1 MLRDRGTIKWTSMM
15 LPEHLTQ
22 LKQDL
27 IDVSKIEKPSLDDQ
41 QIEEMDLLV
50 SEALE
55 FNKELKFKL
64 FNNGFVENVT
74 GRVHYINF
82 EQHRLHVKDQNDNT
96 MSLDQG
102 VSIRLLTS
110 GFRKLGFSDNVSAR
124 VLIIL

>member
-1 MLRDRGTIKWTSMM
+1 M

-55 FNKELKFKL
+55 FNKELEFSL
-64 FNNGFVENVT
+64 FNDGFVENVT

-82 EQHRLHVKDQNDNT
+82 EQQKLHVKDQNDNT
-96 MSLDQG
+96 VYINMNNIIG
-102 VSIRLLTS
+102 VTYN
-110 GFRKLGFSDNVSAR
+110 D
-124 VLIIL
+124 

>member
-27 IDVSKIEKPSLDDQ
+27 MDVSKIEKPALDDQ

-82 EQHRLHVKDQNDNT
+82 EQQKLHVKDQNDNT
-96 MSLDQG
+96 VYINMNNIIG
-102 VSIRLLTS
+102 VTYN
-110 GFRKLGFSDNVSAR
+110 D
-124 VLIIL
+124 

>member
-41 QIEEMDLLV
+41 QIEEMDILV

-55 FNKELKFKL
+55 FNKELRFKL

-74 GRVHYINF
+74 GRIHYINF

-96 MSLDQG
+96 VYINMNNIIG
-102 VSIRLLTS
+102 VTYN
-110 GFRKLGFSDNVSAR
+110 G
-124 VLIIL
+124 

>member
-1 MLRDRGTIKWTSMM
+1 MLRDRGTIKWTSLM

-55 FNKELKFKL
+55 FNKELRFKL

-96 MSLDQG
+96 VYITMNDIIG
-102 VSIRLLTS
+102 VAYN
-110 GFRKLGFSDNVSAR
+110 D
-124 VLIIL
+124 

>member
-27 IDVSKIEKPSLDDQ
+27 MDVSKIEKPSLDDQ

-64 FNNGFVENVT
+64 FNNGYVENVT

-82 EQHRLHVKDQNDNT
+82 EQQKLHVKDQNDNT
-96 MSLDQG
+96 VYINMNNIIG
-102 VSIRLLTS
+102 VTYN
-110 GFRKLGFSDNVSAR
+110 D
-124 VLIIL
+124 

>member
-27 IDVSKIEKPSLDDQ
+27 IDVSKIEKPALDDQ
-41 QIEEMDLLV
+41 QIEEMDILV

-82 EQHRLHVKDQNDNT
+82 EQQMLHVKDQNDNT
-96 MSLDQG
+96 VYINMNNIIG
-102 VSIRLLTS
+102 VTYN
-110 GFRKLGFSDNVSAR
+110 D
-124 VLIIL
+124 

>member
-1 MLRDRGTIKWTSMM
+1 M

-41 QIEEMDLLV
+41 QIEEMDLLI

-55 FNKELKFKL
+55 FNKELNFKV

-82 EQHRLHVKDQNDNT
+82 EQQKLHVKDQNDNT
-96 MSLDQG
+96 VYINMNNIIG
-102 VSIRLLTS
+102 VTYN
-110 GFRKLGFSDNVSAR
+110 D
-124 VLIIL
+124 

>member
-1 MLRDRGTIKWTSMM
+1 M

-27 IDVSKIEKPSLDDQ
+27 LDASKIEKPSLDAQ
-41 QIEEMDLLV
+41 QIEEMDIIV

-55 FNKELKFKL
+55 FNKELVLKL

-82 EQHRLHVKDQNDNT
+82 EQQKLHVKDQNDNT
-96 MSLDQG
+96 VYIYMNNIIG
-102 VSIRLLTS
+102 VTYN
-110 GFRKLGFSDNVSAR
+110 D
-124 VLIIL
+124 

>member
-1 MLRDRGTIKWTSMM
+1 MM

-64 FNNGFVENVT
+64 FNNGFVENVN

-82 EQHRLHVKDQNDNT
+82 EQQKLHVKDQNDNT
-96 MSLDQG
+96 VYINMNDIIG
-102 VSIRLLTS
+102 VTYN
-110 GFRKLGFSDNVSAR
+110 D
-124 VLIIL
+124 

>member
-64 FNNGFVENVT
+64 FNNGFVENVN

-82 EQHRLHVKDQNDNT
+82 EQQKLHVKDQNDNT
-96 MSLDQG
+96 VYINMNNIIG
-102 VSIRLLTS
+102 VTYN
-110 GFRKLGFSDNVSAR
+110 D
-124 VLIIL
+124 

>member
-27 IDVSKIEKPSLDDQ
+27 IDVSKIEKPSLDGQ

-64 FNNGFVENVT
+64 FSNGFVENVT

-82 EQHRLHVKDQNDNT
+82 EQQKLHVKDQNDNT
-96 MSLDQG
+96 VYIKMNNIIG
-102 VSIRLLTS
+102 VTYN
-110 GFRKLGFSDNVSAR
+110 D
-124 VLIIL
+124 

>member
-1 MLRDRGTIKWTSMM
+1 MM

-27 IDVSKIEKPSLDDQ
+27 IDVSKIEKPALDDQ
-41 QIEEMDLLV
+41 QIEEMGILV

-55 FNKELKFKL
+55 LNKELNFKL

-82 EQHRLHVKDQNDNT
+82 EQQKLHVKDQNDNT
-96 MSLDQG
+96 VFINMNNIIG
-102 VSIRLLTS
+102 VTYN
-110 GFRKLGFSDNVSAR
+110 D
-124 VLIIL
+124 

>member
-41 QIEEMDLLV
+41 QIEEMDILF

-55 FNKELKFKL
+55 YNKELKFKL
-64 FNNGFVENVT
+64 FNNGFVENVN

-82 EQHRLHVKDQNDNT
+82 EQRRLHVKDQNDNT
-96 MSLDQG
+96 IYINMNNIIG
-102 VSIRLLTS
+102 VTYN
-110 GFRKLGFSDNVSAR
+110 D
-124 VLIIL
+124 

>member
-22 LKQDL
+22 LKQGL
-27 IDVSKIEKPSLDDQ
+27 IDASKIEMPSLDAQ
-41 QIEEMDLLV
+41 QIEEMDIFV

-55 FNKELKFKL
+55 FNKELNFTL

-82 EQHRLHVKDQNDNT
+82 EQQKINVKDQNGKTVFIT
-96 MSLDQG
+96 MNNVIG
-102 VSIRLLTS
+102 VTYN
-110 GFRKLGFSDNVSAR
+110 D
-124 VLIIL
+124 

>member
-1 MLRDRGTIKWTSMM
+1 M

-41 QIEEMDLLV
+41 QIEEMELLV

-55 FNKELKFKL
+55 FNKELQFKL
-64 FNNGFVENVT
+64 FNDGFVEIVA

-82 EQHRLHVKDQNDNT
+82 EQQKLHVKDQNDNT
-96 MSLDQG
+96 VYINMKDIIG
-102 VSIRLLTS
+102 VTYN
-110 GFRKLGFSDNVSAR
+110 D
-124 VLIIL
+124 

>member
-1 MLRDRGTIKWTSMM
+1 MLRDRGTIKYTSIM

-64 FNNGFVENVT
+64 FIT
-74 GRVHYINF
+74 
-82 EQHRLHVKDQNDNT
+82 D
-96 MSLDQG
+96 SLKMLPAEC
-102 VSIRLLTS
+102 IT
-110 GFRKLGFSDNVSAR
+110 
-124 VLIIL
+124 LIF

>member
-27 IDVSKIEKPSLDDQ
+27 LDASKIEKPSLDAQ
-41 QIEEMDLLV
+41 QIEEMDIIV

-55 FNKELKFKL
+55 FNKELVLKL

-82 EQHRLHVKDQNDNT
+82 EQQKLHVKDQNDNT
-96 MSLDQG
+96 VYINMNNIIG
-102 VSIRLLTS
+102 VTYN
-110 GFRKLGFSDNVSAR
+110 D
-124 VLIIL
+124 

>member
-1 MLRDRGTIKWTSMM
+1 MLRDRGAIKWTSMM

-27 IDVSKIEKPSLDDQ
+27 MDVSKIEKPSLDDQ
-41 QIEEMDLLV
+41 QIEEMDILV

-82 EQHRLHVKDQNDNT
+82 EQQKLHVKDQNDNT
-96 MSLDQG
+96 VYINMNNIIG
-102 VSIRLLTS
+102 VTYN
-110 GFRKLGFSDNVSAR
+110 D
-124 VLIIL
+124 

>member
-55 FNKELKFKL
+55 FNKELKLKL
-64 FNNGFVENVT
+64 FNNGFVENVA

-82 EQHRLHVKDQNDNT
+82 EQQKLHVKDQNDNT
-96 MSLDQG
+96 VYINMNDIIG
-102 VSIRLLTS
+102 VTYN
-110 GFRKLGFSDNVSAR
+110 D
-124 VLIIL
+124 